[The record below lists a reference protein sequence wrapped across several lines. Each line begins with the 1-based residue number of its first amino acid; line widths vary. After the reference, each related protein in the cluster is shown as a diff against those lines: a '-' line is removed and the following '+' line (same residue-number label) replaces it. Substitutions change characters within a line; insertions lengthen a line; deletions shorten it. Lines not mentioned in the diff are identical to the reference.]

1 MLFISSDLTP
11 IHPFFHS
18 FEGLTTSPFACY
30 LGNQIRQCF
39 IHHFTRSYLRRYNR
53 LNRKITV
60 SQLLTEELSFNQ
72 SAVYQISVSGNLDK
86 SWSSR
91 LANMQISLE
100 KNLADKNIYLL
111 IGKLKDQAELNGI
124 LNTLYDLHL
133 TLMSIKIIGKDR

>member
-1 MLFISSDLTP
+1 MS
-11 IHPFFHS
+11 
-18 FEGLTTSPFACY
+18 
-30 LGNQIRQCF
+30 
-39 IHHFTRSYLRRYNR
+39 
-53 LNRKITV
+53 K
-60 SQLLTEELSFNQ
+60 LLAEELSFKQ
-72 SAVYQISVSGNLDK
+72 PAIYQISVSGNLDK

-100 KNLADKNIYLL
+100 KNLEDKNIYLL

>member
-1 MLFISSDLTP
+1 M
-11 IHPFFHS
+11 
-18 FEGLTTSPFACY
+18 
-30 LGNQIRQCF
+30 
-39 IHHFTRSYLRRYNR
+39 
-53 LNRKITV
+53 

-100 KNLADKNIYLL
+100 KNLEDKNIYLL